1 MLDIPIYLDNHSTTK
16 VDDEVIEAMLPYFK
30 EYYGNSSSRTHS
42 FGWKAEAAVES
53 SRYVIAK
60 NLGCLPEE
68 IIFTS
73 GATES
78 NNLAIRGIVQH
89 YYQKGNHI
97 ISSSIEHS
105 SVLETIKYLKKQG
118 FEITL
123 IDPESDGIIN
133 PSKVE
138 SAIKPNTI
146 LISIMTANNEI
157 GTLQPIKEIAQ
168 IAKEHNVIFHTD
180 AVQAIGKI
188 NFSFEEIKADLISF
202 NAHKIHGP
210 KGIGGLFIRKKQP
223 QIRISPLLFGGG
235 HERGLRPGTLN
246 VPLIVGFAKTIEI
259 AVKNLSTYQTYV
271 KFLRDKLM
279 MGLLK
284 NIPDTFVNGSI
295 EKRLPN
301 NLNIRFNGIKAET
314 LYKEIKDI
322 AFSVG
327 SACSSNTG
335 ITSHVLKA
343 IGLSNDEILSSIRF
357 GLSKFN
363 TESEID
369 YTIKK
374 FTETI
379 SKYRKSLI
387 MGSQYEKGD

>member
-1 MLDIPIYLDNHSTTK
+1 MFELPIYLDNHSTTK
-16 VDDEVIEAMLPYFK
+16 VDDEVIEAMLPYFRD
-30 EYYGNSSSRTHS
+30 YYGNSSSRTHS
-42 FGWKAEAAVES
+42 FGWKAEAAVER
-53 SRYVIAK
+53 SRYIIAK

-78 NNLAIRGIVQH
+78 NNLAIRGVAQH

-105 SVLETIKYLKKQG
+105 SVVETMKYLEKQG
-118 FEITL
+118 FKITF
-123 IDPESDGIIN
+123 IVPETDGIIN
-133 PSKVE
+133 PLKVE
-138 SAIKPNTI
+138 KAIKPNTI
-146 LISIMTANNEI
+146 LISIMSANNEI

-168 IAKEHNVIFHTD
+168 IANEHNIIFHTD
-180 AVQAIGKI
+180 GVQAIGKI

-223 QIRISPLLFGGG
+223 QIRLSPVLFGGG

-259 AVKNLSTYQTYV
+259 AVKNLSIYQTYV

-279 MGLLK
+279 MGLLDS
-284 NIPDTFVNGSI
+284 IPDAFINGSI

-301 NLNIRFNGIKAET
+301 NLNIRFNGIKSET
-314 LYKEIKDI
+314 LYSEIKDI

-335 ITSHVLKA
+335 DPSHVLRA
-343 IGLSNDEILSSIRF
+343 IGLSDEEILSSIRF
-357 GLSKFN
+357 GLSKYN

-369 YTIKK
+369 YTIQKFAETVKK
-374 FTETI
+374 FRNQTI
-379 SKYRKSLI
+379 I
-387 MGSQYEKGD
+387 GS

>member
-1 MLDIPIYLDNHSTTK
+1 MLDLPIYLDNHSTTK
-16 VDDEVIEAMLPYFK
+16 VDDEVIEAMLPYFRD
-30 EYYGNSSSRTHS
+30 YYGNASSRTHS
-42 FGWKAEAAVES
+42 FGWKAEAAVER
-53 SRYVIAK
+53 SRYIIAK

-68 IIFTS
+68 ILFTS

-78 NNLAIRGIVQH
+78 NNLAIRGVAQH

-105 SVLETIKYLKKQG
+105 SVLETMKNLEKQG
-118 FEITL
+118 FEITFL
-123 IDPESDGIIN
+123 DPETDGIIN

-138 SAIKPNTI
+138 NAIKPNTI

-168 IAKEHNVIFHTD
+168 IANAHNIIFHTD

-223 QIRISPLLFGGG
+223 QLRLSPVLFGGG

-279 MGLLK
+279 MGLLE
-284 NIPDTFVNGSI
+284 NIPDAFINGSI

-301 NLNIRFNGIKAET
+301 NLNIRFNEIKSET
-314 LYKEIKDI
+314 LYSEIKDI
-322 AFSVG
+322 AFSLG

-335 ITSHVLKA
+335 AASHVLKA
-343 IGLSNDEILSSIRF
+343 IGLSKEEILSSIRF

-379 SKYRKSLI
+379 SKYRKAKI
-387 MGSQYEKGD
+387 MRS